1 MPSFDIVSEIN
12 KVEVS
17 NAVDNANRE
26 LATRFDFRGVE
37 ASFELVAETV
47 EMVGEGEFQ
56 LKQMMDVLRNAC
68 VKRGVDTASIDMQDI
83 DRTGKL
89 HKQKIVFQEGI
100 DQPTAKK
107 IVKLIKDAKM
117 KVQTAIQG
125 DKLRV
130 TGKKRDD
137 LQQVMQL
144 VKGADLGQPFQFEN
158 FRD

>member
-1 MPSFDIVSEIN
+1 M
-12 KVEVS
+12 
-17 NAVDNANRE
+17 
-26 LATRFDFRGVE
+26 
-37 ASFELVAETV
+37 
-47 EMVGEGEFQ
+47 Q
-56 LKQMMDVLRNAC
+56 
-68 VKRGVDTASIDMQDI
+68 SID
-83 DRTGKL
+83 RSGKL

-100 DQPTAKK
+100 DQATAKK

>member
-1 MPSFDIVSEIN
+1 
-12 KVEVS
+12 
-17 NAVDNANRE
+17 
-26 LATRFDFRGVE
+26 
-37 ASFELVAETV
+37 
-47 EMVGEGEFQ
+47 
-56 LKQMMDVLRNAC
+56 
-68 VKRGVDTASIDMQDI
+68 VDTASIDMQDI
-83 DRTGKL
+83 DRSGKL
-89 HKQKIVFQEGI
+89 HKQKVVFKEGI